1 MPPPKQVSKPAAP
14 LSDSEYTYE
23 EDESD
28 EESAEPPSGTTAVTA
43 ASKQKELKQLVLTR
57 NLQEEYRFLEKK
69 EADLREKAAKLRRDE
84 LEFAS
89 EKEKHWKAQTQQLLE
104 ALSHIHTKSQP
115 SRPQS
120 RSRSRSRHQCA
131 RRYHGARRCQSSGST
146 ATERDS
152 GRSRPIH
159 APPHVQK
166 SGRTKHQLREW
177 KIQDAAPLHPT
188 TGDAFDE
195 GYRILK
201 KWSSGMSASNEL

>member
-23 EDESD
+23 EDES
-28 EESAEPPSGTTAVTA
+28 EEEFAEPPSRTSAVTTA
-43 ASKQKELKQLVLTR
+43 SNQKELKQLVLTR
-57 NLQEEYRFLEKK
+57 NLKEEYRFLEKK
-69 EADLREKAAKLRRDE
+69 EADLREKAAKLRRDQ

-104 ALSHIHTKSQP
+104 ALSQIHAKSQP
-115 SRPQS
+115 SRPRS

-146 ATERDS
+146 TEDYS
-152 GRSRPIH
+152 GRSRQIH
-159 APPHVQK
+159 DPPHVQK
-166 SGRTKHQLREW
+166 SGRTKHQLGEW
-177 KIQDAAPLHPT
+177 KSRDIAPLHPINR
-188 TGDAFDE
+188 DACDE

-201 KWSSGMSASNEL
+201 KWSSGVSASNEL